1 LRWKTAFPLTELQ
14 INSHISPVWQQ
25 ICKLLLQF
33 LKFKNIFKTLSHIEA
48 TIKSDRIRTIIIF
61 KEDAM
66 NFDDAVAA
74 HIKWKVR
81 LSQFIDGTS
90 TEKLES
96 ATICKDNLCD
106 LGKWI
111 YGDGAKYKAAA
122 HYTDLVTKHANFH
135 KCAGEV
141 LKKVEAGDKP
151 GAKAILSGQF
161 AAASKDTVN
170 AIMQVKKEAS

>member
-1 LRWKTAFPLTELQ
+1 
-14 INSHISPVWQQ
+14 
-25 ICKLLLQF
+25 
-33 LKFKNIFKTLSHIEA
+33 
-48 TIKSDRIRTIIIF
+48 
-61 KEDAM
+61 M
-66 NFDDAVAA
+66 NFDDSVAA

-96 ATICKDNLCD
+96 TTICKDNLCD

-111 YGDGAKYKAAA
+111 YGEGAKYKSAAS
-122 HYTDLVTKHANFH
+122 YKNLVTLHANFH
-135 KCAGEV
+135 KCAGDV

-151 GAKAILSGQF
+151 GAKAILGAQF

-170 AIMQVKKEAS
+170 AILQLKKDAG

>member
-1 LRWKTAFPLTELQ
+1 
-14 INSHISPVWQQ
+14 
-25 ICKLLLQF
+25 
-33 LKFKNIFKTLSHIEA
+33 
-48 TIKSDRIRTIIIF
+48 
-61 KEDAM
+61 M

-111 YGDGAKYKAAA
+111 YGEGTKYKVAA
-122 HYTDLVTKHANFH
+122 HYTDLVTKHASFH

-151 GAKAILSGQF
+151 GAKAILSSQF

-170 AIMQVKKEAS
+170 AIMQVKKEAG